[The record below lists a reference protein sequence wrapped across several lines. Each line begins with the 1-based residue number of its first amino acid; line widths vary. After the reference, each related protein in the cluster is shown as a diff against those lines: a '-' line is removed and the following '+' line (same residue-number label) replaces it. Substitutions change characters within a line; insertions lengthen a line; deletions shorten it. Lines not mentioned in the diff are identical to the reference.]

1 MNPAFQKAEFCALYD
16 QTVER
21 VYRYHL
27 ARTGSAADAE
37 DLTAETFH
45 AALVSYDRLRESE
58 PPLPWLMGIARHK
71 LADHLRRS
79 LLPAGL
85 FRGKQR
91 SVPLESLPEMAL
103 PGPSIEDQ
111 AGQRLEVARVV
122 RALRALN
129 SQRAEAIAL
138 RYFAGLDLEDVAQAM
153 GKSEEAAKKLVQR
166 GLAELRERLGAGQAE
181 KAESARRGAIYE
193 E

>member
-1 MNPAFQKAEFCALYD
+1 MNQAARHDDFCTLYN

-27 ARTGSAADAE
+27 ARTGSEVDAE

-45 AALVSYDRLRESE
+45 AALESYHRLRESE

-79 LLPAGL
+79 LLPRTWLAN
-85 FRGKQR
+85 RGSSAAR
-91 SVPLESLPEMAL
+91 RRVVPIEAAADLPQ

-111 AGQRLEVARVV
+111 AGQRLEFSRVV
-122 RALRALN
+122 GALRALN
-129 SQRAEAIAL
+129 AERAEAIAL
-138 RYFAGLDLEDVAQAM
+138 HYFAGLTMDEIGQAM
-153 GKSEEAAKKLVQR
+153 GKSDEAAKKLVQR
-166 GLAELRERLGAGQAE
+166 GLAELRQRLGAD
-181 KAESARRGAIYE
+181 SAGNRRAT
-193 E
+193 